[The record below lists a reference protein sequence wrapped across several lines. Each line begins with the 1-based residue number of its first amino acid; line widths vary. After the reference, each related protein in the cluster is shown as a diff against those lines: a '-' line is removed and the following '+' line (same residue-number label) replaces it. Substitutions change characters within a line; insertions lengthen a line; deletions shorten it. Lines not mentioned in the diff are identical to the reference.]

1 MAYFTIENQNE
12 ISAKGPVGKF
22 FSKKS
27 LEEIMK
33 ITGAKVGDSIFF
45 ACDKIKEVE
54 KISSLARDK
63 IAQDLDLIDKNSFAF
78 CWIVDY
84 PMFELDEITKKIK
97 FSHNP
102 FSMPQGEIK
111 KIPFDKPLNIKAYQY
126 DIVCNGIELSS
137 GAIRNHMPE
146 LMYKL
151 FSIAGYNKNDVN
163 EKFSGMI
170 NALSY
175 GAPPHGGIA
184 PGLDRIVMLLANEK
198 NIREVIMFP
207 MNQNA
212 EDMLMGAPSDVSNEQ
227 LKELN
232 IKKIEKKK

>member
-1 MAYFTIENQNE
+1 MTNCNAE
-12 ISAKGPVGKF
+12 I
-22 FSKKS
+22 
-27 LEEIMK
+27 
-33 ITGAKVGDSIFF
+33 GDSIFL
-45 ACDKIKEVE
+45 ACGKEKEVE
-54 KISSLARDK
+54 KILSLARNK
-63 IAQDLDLIDKNSFAF
+63 IAQDLDIIDKEKFAF

-84 PMFELDEITKKIK
+84 PMYELDEKTKKII

-102 FSMPQGEIK
+102 FSMPQGDLKDINFK
-111 KIPFDKPLNIKAYQY
+111 KPLDIKAYQY

-137 GAIRNHMPE
+137 GAIRNHIPE

-151 FSIAGYNKNDVN
+151 FSIAGYDKKEVN

-170 NALSY
+170 NAFSY

-184 PGLDRIVMLLANEK
+184 PGIDRIVMLLAEK
-198 NIREVIMFP
+198 ENIREITLFP

-212 EDMLMGAPSDVSNEQ
+212 QDLMMQAPSEVDEAQ

-232 IKKIEKKK
+232 IKKIDKKN

>member
-1 MAYFTIENQNE
+1 M
-12 ISAKGPVGKF
+12 
-22 FSKKS
+22 KKTNS
-27 LEEIMK
+27 E
-33 ITGAKVGDSIFF
+33 VGDSIFM
-45 ACDKIKEVE
+45 ACGKQNELE
-54 KISSLARDK
+54 KITAQARDK
-63 IAQDLDLIDKNSFAF
+63 IAQDLDLIDDDIFAF

-84 PMFELDEITKKIK
+84 PMFERDETTNKIG

-102 FSMPQGEIK
+102 FSMPQGDLT
-111 KIPFDKPLNIKAYQY
+111 DKELEDPLNILAYQY

-137 GAIRNHMPE
+137 GAIRNHKPE

-151 FSIAGYNKNDVN
+151 FSIAGYDKEQVD

-184 PGLDRIVMLLANEK
+184 PGIDRIVMLLANEK
-198 NIREVIMFP
+198 NIREVTMFP

-212 EDMLMGAPSDVSNEQ
+212 QDLMMKAPSDVSRDQ
-227 LKELN
+227 LKELGLT
-232 IKKIEKKK
+232 IKVKN

>member
-1 MAYFTIENQNE
+1 MKKKNQ
-12 ISAKGPVGKF
+12 
-22 FSKKS
+22 
-27 LEEIMK
+27 
-33 ITGAKVGDSIFF
+33 
-45 ACDKIKEVE
+45 VE
-54 KISSLARDK
+54 KITSLARDK
-63 IAQDLDLIDKNSFAF
+63 IAQDLKLIDENTFAF

-84 PMFELDEITKKIK
+84 PMYEEDEISKKIK

-102 FSMPQGEIK
+102 FSMPQGDLDQINFE
-111 KIPFDKPLNIKAYQY
+111 KPLDILAYQY

-137 GAIRNHMPE
+137 GAIRNHIPE

-151 FSIAGYNKNDVN
+151 FSIAGYKKEEVN

-184 PGLDRIVMLLANEK
+184 PGIDRIVMLLANEK
-198 NIREVIMFP
+198 NIREVTMFP

-212 EDMLMGAPSDVSNEQ
+212 QDLMMNAPSEVSDNQ
-227 LKELN
+227 LKELSLSLK
-232 IKKIEKKK
+232 IKK